1 MRFAVRARELHVLEM
16 RLQGE
21 GGSGI
26 CGLMFGLPLCGMM
39 PFTLTNFGCASLKSF
54 ADNKFIFPLGILIR
68 ERARRLLHV
77 MRTLTDKN
85 CTE

>member
-26 CGLMFGLPLCGMM
+26 CALMFGLPLCGMM
-39 PFTLTNFGCASLKSF
+39 PFTLMNFGCAASLKSF
-54 ADNKFIFPLGILIR
+54 ADNEFIFPLEILIR
-68 ERARRLLHV
+68 ESPPATVCHEN
-77 MRTLTDKN
+77 TD
-85 CTE
+85 